1 MRDYIQGLPMDITRL
16 EQVEER
22 LFKLQGLKRRF
33 GPEITDVLSYRDSLE
48 RELRDFQNLEGEME
62 LLSRKF
68 LEVSSRLSQAAARLS
83 SKRHSCAVQ
92 MEAAIK
98 AELTQLDLPGAEFKI
113 RLNTPSRIRP
123 EDIGPSG
130 ADNVEFLFSANPGQP
145 PRPLAQV
152 ASGGEL
158 SRILL
163 ALKTVSRAKD
173 LTETLVFDEIDAGL
187 GGEIAE
193 NVGRKLK
200 DMGKRHQVIAITH
213 FPQIA
218 ALGDRHLVVE
228 KIQEQ
233 GQTVTEVR
241 SLSGEERLGEI
252 VRMLGGETE
261 TARSYASEL
270 LGPVLRRS

>member
-1 MRDYIQGLPMDITRL
+1 
-16 EQVEER
+16 
-22 LFKLQGLKRRF
+22 
-33 GPEITDVLSYRDSLE
+33 
-48 RELRDFQNLEGEME
+48 
-62 LLSRKF
+62 
-68 LEVSSRLSQAAARLS
+68 
-83 SKRHSCAVQ
+83 

-98 AELTQLDLPGAEFKI
+98 AELIQLDLPRAEFKI
-113 RLNTPSRIRP
+113 RLITPSRIRP